1 MGHQELYHPRGRIER
16 IFLRSLLVLALF
28 GQVCGAPFIY
38 KSQLQ
43 FAITSC
49 FVSVQGGEECCSSG
63 LANCGPAGTTDMPDW
78 DVSLIQDMS
87 ALFHLLPS
95 GDPLVG
101 FNQDISS
108 WDVNNVTNMNF
119 MFQYCK
125 SFDADI
131 TGWETPKLLASAQ
144 MFGRLGT
151 DMFDAN
157 VWLAEYERIDGR
169 ATKNG
174 PPSAWRRRDQPP
186 LPPSPP
192 HLESP
197 PPPARAV
204 PSPPPPPGS
213 VPEVSPPPPP
223 AYDPP
228 TTSVGVGT
236 VVLVAFIMLVVGFV
250 SGYVVRL
257 LRSKKGVP
265 ILDEESDEENLETPL
280 LSSDA

>member
-119 MFQYCK
+119 MFHNCK
-125 SFDADI
+125 SFDVDI
-131 TGWETPKLLASAQ
+131 TGWDTPNLLTSSQ
-144 MFGRLGT
+144 MFGEPNN
-151 DMFDAN
+151 MYDAATL
-157 VWLAEYERIDGR
+157 WLAEYERIDGR
-169 ATKNG
+169 ATMNG
-174 PPSAWRRRDQPP
+174 PPNAWRRRRDLPP
-186 LPPSPP
+186 L
-192 HLESP
+192 
-197 PPPARAV
+197 PPARAV
-204 PSPPPPPGS
+204 SSPPPPPGS
-213 VPEVSPPPPP
+213 VPEVSPPPAPV
-223 AYDPP
+223 YDPP
-228 TTSVGVGT
+228 ATSNDVGT
-236 VVLVAFIMLVVGFV
+236 VVLVAFIMLVIGFV
-250 SGYVVRL
+250 SGYLVRL
-257 LRSKKGVP
+257 LRSRKGVP
-265 ILDEESDEENLETPL
+265 ILDEDPDEENFERAPL
-280 LSSDA
+280 ST

>member
-1 MGHQELYHPRGRIER
+1 MGHQELYNPRGRIER
-16 IFLRSLLVLALF
+16 IFLRSLLVLAVL
-28 GQVCGAPFIY
+28 GQVCGAPFTF
-38 KSQLQ
+38 KGQLRN
-43 FAITSC
+43 AIVSCLTS
-49 FVSVQGGEECCSSG
+49 VSGGEECCSSG
-63 LANCGPAGTTDMPDW
+63 LADCGPAGTTDMPDW
-78 DVSLIQDMS
+78 DVGLIQDMS
-87 ALFHLLPS
+87 DLFNNFPQ
-95 GDPLVG
+95 PPWRI

-186 LPPSPP
+186 LPPSIP
-192 HLESP
+192 
-197 PPPARAV
+197 
-204 PSPPPPPGS
+204 PSPRPSLSLPPFLQHT
-213 VPEVSPPPPP
+213 
-223 AYDPP
+223 Y
-228 TTSVGVGT
+228 T
-236 VVLVAFIMLVVGFV
+236 
-250 SGYVVRL
+250 
-257 LRSKKGVP
+257 
-265 ILDEESDEENLETPL
+265 
-280 LSSDA
+280 